1 MEKKILKNN
10 ISIILVEPQLG
21 ENIGTTARAMLNF
34 GFENL
39 ILVNPRDD
47 WPNEY
52 AIKAAAGA
60 IKVIEKTRVF
70 KNLEDAMSEFN
81 FAFSTTIRPRD
92 MVKPVNGLEKMAEK
106 SYKKLEMKQKIAFIF
121 GREKS
126 GLTNHQISLTDEI
139 IEIPTNKN
147 FSSLNLAQ
155 AVILVVSEL
164 NRFGVSYAKEE
175 IVIPD
180 SFPANKKDLIS
191 FFNHLER
198 ALDDSGF
205 LKPVEKKPTMMM
217 NIRNIF
223 NRSNLTDQEV
233 KTLRGVITALLRWP
247 SNEYNEEKIKNIKKI
262 ADGNS
267 NKHNKEHWLNVIL
280 SLLNPV

>member
-60 IKVIEKTRVF
+60 IKVIEKTSVF
-70 KNLEDAMSEFN
+70 KNLEDALSEFN

-106 SYKKLEMKQKIAFIF
+106 SYEKLEMKQKIAFIF

-139 IEIPTNKN
+139 IEIPTNKD

-164 NRFGVSYAKEE
+164 NRLGISYAKEE

-205 LKPVEKKPTMMM
+205 LKPLEKKPTMMM

-247 SNEYNEEKIKNIKKI
+247 SNENNEEKIKNIKKI

>member
-60 IKVIEKTRVF
+60 IKVIENARVF
-70 KNLEDAMSEFN
+70 KNLEDALSEFN

-106 SYKKLEMKQKIAFIF
+106 SYEKLEMKQKIAFIF

-139 IEIPTNKN
+139 IEIPTNKD

-164 NRFGVSYAKEE
+164 NRLRVSYAKEE

-205 LKPVEKKPTMMM
+205 LKPIEKKPTMMM

>member
-1 MEKKILKNN
+1 MEKNFLKNN

-34 GFENL
+34 GFESL
-39 ILVNPRDD
+39 ILVNPRED

-70 KNLEDAMSEFN
+70 KNLEDALSEFN
-81 FAFSTTIRPRD
+81 FAFSTTVRPRD
-92 MVKPVNGLEKMAEK
+92 MVKPINGLKKMAEK
-106 SYKKLEMKQKIAFIF
+106 SYEKLKMKQKIAFIF
-121 GREKS
+121 GRERS
-126 GLTNHQISLTDEI
+126 GLTNYQISLTDEI
-139 IEIPTNKN
+139 IEIPTNKD

-164 NRFGVSYAKEE
+164 NRLVVSYAKEE

-205 LKPVEKKPTMMM
+205 LKPLEKKPTMMM

-247 SNEYNEEKIKNIKKI
+247 SNEYNEEKIKKIKKI

-267 NKHNKEHWLNVIL
+267 NKHNKEC
-280 SLLNPV
+280 

>member
-52 AIKAAAGA
+52 AMKAAAGA

-70 KNLEDAMSEFN
+70 KNLEDALSEFN

-106 SYKKLEMKQKIAFIF
+106 SYEKLEMKQKIAFIF

-139 IEIPTNKN
+139 IEIPTNKD

-164 NRFGVSYAKEE
+164 NRLGVSYAKEE

-198 ALDDSGF
+198 ALDDSGY
-205 LKPVEKKPTMMM
+205 LKPLEKKPTMMM

>member
-139 IEIPTNKN
+139 IEIPTNKD

-164 NRFGVSYAKEE
+164 NRLGVSYAKEE

-180 SFPANKKDLIS
+180 SFPANKKNLIS

-205 LKPVEKKPTMMM
+205 LKPLEKKPTMMM

>member
-70 KNLEDAMSEFN
+70 KNLEDALSEFN

-106 SYKKLEMKQKIAFIF
+106 SYEKLEMKQKIAFIF

-139 IEIPTNKN
+139 IEIPTNKD

-164 NRFGVSYAKEE
+164 NRLGVSYAKEE

-180 SFPANKKDLIS
+180 SFPADKKDLIS

-205 LKPVEKKPTMMM
+205 LKPLEKKPTMMM

>member
-70 KNLEDAMSEFN
+70 KNLEDALSEFN

-92 MVKPVNGLEKMAEK
+92 MVKPVNGLETMAEK

-121 GREKS
+121 GKEKS

-139 IEIPTNKN
+139 IEIPTNKD

-164 NRFGVSYAKEE
+164 NRLGVSYAKEE

-205 LKPVEKKPTMMM
+205 LKPLEKKPTMMM

-267 NKHNKEHWLNVIL
+267 NKHNKEH
-280 SLLNPV
+280 

>member
-21 ENIGTTARAMLNF
+21 ENIGTVARAMLNF

-39 ILVNPRDD
+39 ILVNPRNE
-47 WPNEY
+47 WPNDY

-60 IKVIEKTRVF
+60 IKVIEKTKVF
-70 KNLEDAMSEFN
+70 KNLEDALSEFN

-106 SYKKLEMKQKIAFIF
+106 AYKKLEINQKIAFIF

-139 IEIPTNKN
+139 IEIPTNKD

-155 AVILVVSEL
+155 AVILIVSEL
-164 NRFGVSYAKEE
+164 NRIDVSYAKEE

-198 ALDDSGF
+198 ALDESGF
-205 LKPVEKKPTMMM
+205 LKPLEKKPTMMM

-267 NKHNKEHWLNVIL
+267 NKHNKEH
-280 SLLNPV
+280 

>member
-70 KNLEDAMSEFN
+70 KNLEDALSEFN

-106 SYKKLEMKQKIAFIF
+106 SYEKLEMKQKIAFIF

-139 IEIPTNKN
+139 IEIPTNKD

-164 NRFGVSYAKEE
+164 NRLGISYAKEE

-205 LKPVEKKPTMMM
+205 LKPLEKKPTMMM

-247 SNEYNEEKIKNIKKI
+247 SNENNEEKIKNIKKI

>member
-70 KNLEDAMSEFN
+70 KNLEDALSEFN

-106 SYKKLEMKQKIAFIF
+106 SHEKLEIKQKIAFIF

-139 IEIPTNKN
+139 IEIPTNKD

-164 NRFGVSYAKEE
+164 NRLGVSYAKEE

-205 LKPVEKKPTMMM
+205 LKPLEKKPTMMM

-267 NKHNKEHWLNVIL
+267 NKHNKEH
-280 SLLNPV
+280 

>member
-1 MEKKILKNN
+1 MEKKILKNY

-205 LKPVEKKPTMMM
+205 LKPIEKKPTMMM

>member
-1 MEKKILKNN
+1 MEKNILKNN
-10 ISIILVEPQLG
+10 IAIILVEPQLG

-47 WPNEY
+47 WPNDY

-60 IKVIEKTRVF
+60 IKVIDRAKIF
-70 KNLEDAMSEFN
+70 KNLEEALSDFN

-92 MVKPVNGLEKMAEK
+92 MVKPVNGLEKMAK
-106 SYKKLEMKQKIAFIF
+106 KTIKKLEMHQKIAFIF

-139 IEIPTNKN
+139 IEIPTNKD

-155 AVILVVSEL
+155 AVILIVSEL
-164 NRFGVSYAKEE
+164 NRMEVSYFKEE
-175 IVIPD
+175 MVIPD

-198 ALDDSGF
+198 ALDESGF
-205 LKPVEKKPTMMM
+205 LKPKEKKPTMMM

-233 KTLRGVITALLRWP
+233 KTLRGIITALLRWP
-247 SNEYNEEKIKNIKKI
+247 SNGKDEEKTKKIKKI
-262 ADGNS
+262 ADGS
-267 NKHNKEHWLNVIL
+267 LNKHNKEH
-280 SLLNPV
+280 

>member
-1 MEKKILKNN
+1 MEKKIFKNN

-21 ENIGTTARAMLNF
+21 ENIGTVARAMLNF

-39 ILVNPRDD
+39 VLVNPRDD
-47 WPNEY
+47 WPNDY

-60 IKVIEKTRVF
+60 IKVIEKTKVF
-70 KNLEDAMSEFN
+70 KNLEDALSEFN

-92 MVKPVNGLEKMAEK
+92 MVKRVNGLEKMAEK

-139 IEIPTNKN
+139 IEIPTNKD

-155 AVILVVSEL
+155 AVILIVSEL
-164 NRFGVSYAKEE
+164 NRIDVSYAKEE

-180 SFPANKKDLIS
+180 SFPVNKKDLIS

-198 ALDDSGF
+198 ALDESGF
-205 LKPVEKKPTMMM
+205 LKPFEKKPSMMM

-233 KTLRGVITALLRWP
+233 KTLRGIITALLRWP
-247 SNEYNEEKIKNIKKI
+247 SDEYNDEKIKNIKKI
-262 ADGNS
+262 ADGRY
-267 NKHNKEHWLNVIL
+267 NKHDKEH
-280 SLLNPV
+280 

>member
-106 SYKKLEMKQKIAFIF
+106 SYEKLEMKQKIAFIF

-139 IEIPTNKN
+139 IEIPTNKD

-164 NRFGVSYAKEE
+164 NRLGISYAKEE

-205 LKPVEKKPTMMM
+205 LKPLEKKPTMMM

-247 SNEYNEEKIKNIKKI
+247 SNENNEEKIKNIKKI

>member
-60 IKVIEKTRVF
+60 IKVIEKTRVY
-70 KNLEDAMSEFN
+70 KNLEDALSEFN

-106 SYKKLEMKQKIAFIF
+106 SYEKLEMKQKIAFIF

-139 IEIPTNKN
+139 IEIPTNKD

-164 NRFGVSYAKEE
+164 NRLGISYAKEE

-205 LKPVEKKPTMMM
+205 LKPLEKKPTMMM

>member
-60 IKVIEKTRVF
+60 IKVIEKARVF
-70 KNLEDAMSEFN
+70 KNLEDALSEFN

-106 SYKKLEMKQKIAFIF
+106 SYEKLEMKQKIAFIF

-139 IEIPTNKN
+139 IEIPTNKD

-164 NRFGVSYAKEE
+164 NRLRVSYAKEE

-205 LKPVEKKPTMMM
+205 LKPIEKKPTMMM

-267 NKHNKEHWLNVIL
+267 NKHNKEH
-280 SLLNPV
+280 

>member
-52 AIKAAAGA
+52 AMKAAAGA

-70 KNLEDAMSEFN
+70 KNLEDALSEFN

-139 IEIPTNKN
+139 IEIPTNKD

-164 NRFGVSYAKEE
+164 NRLGVSYAKEE

-180 SFPANKKDLIS
+180 SFPADKKDLIS

-205 LKPVEKKPTMMM
+205 LKPLEKKPTMMM

>member
-60 IKVIEKTRVF
+60 IKVIEKARVF
-70 KNLEDAMSEFN
+70 INLEDALSEFN

-106 SYKKLEMKQKIAFIF
+106 SYEKLEMKQKIAFIF

-139 IEIPTNKN
+139 IEIPTNKD

-164 NRFGVSYAKEE
+164 NRLRVSYSKEE

-205 LKPVEKKPTMMM
+205 LKPIEKKPTMMM

>member
-70 KNLEDAMSEFN
+70 KNLEDALSEFN

-139 IEIPTNKN
+139 IEIPTNKD

-205 LKPVEKKPTMMM
+205 LKPLEKKPTMMM

-233 KTLRGVITALLRWP
+233 KTLRGIITALLRWP
-247 SNEYNEEKIKNIKKI
+247 SYEKDEEKTKKIKKI
-262 ADGNS
+262 ADGS
-267 NKHNKEHWLNVIL
+267 LNKHNKEHWLNVIL

>member
-1 MEKKILKNN
+1 MEKKFLKNN

-34 GFENL
+34 GFEDL

-47 WPNEY
+47 WPNDY

-60 IKVIEKTRVF
+60 IKVIENTRVF
-70 KNLEDAMSEFN
+70 KNLEDALSEFN

-106 SYKKLEMKQKIAFIF
+106 SYEKLEMKQKIAFIF

-139 IEIPTNKN
+139 IEIPTNKD

-164 NRFGVSYAKEE
+164 NRLGISYAKEE

-205 LKPVEKKPTMMM
+205 LKPLEKKPTMMM

>member
-70 KNLEDAMSEFN
+70 KNLEDALSEFN

-106 SYKKLEMKQKIAFIF
+106 SYEKLEMKQKIAFIF

-139 IEIPTNKN
+139 IEIPTNKD

-164 NRFGVSYAKEE
+164 NRLGVSYAKEE
-175 IVIPD
+175 IIIPD
-180 SFPANKKDLIS
+180 SFPADKKDLIS

-205 LKPVEKKPTMMM
+205 LKPLEKKPTMMM

>member
-1 MEKKILKNN
+1 MEKKIFKNN

-21 ENIGTTARAMLNF
+21 ENIGTVARAMLNF

-39 ILVNPRDD
+39 VLVNPRDD
-47 WPNEY
+47 WPNDY

-60 IKVIEKTRVF
+60 IKVIEKTKVF
-70 KNLEDAMSEFN
+70 KNLEDALSEFN

-92 MVKPVNGLEKMAEK
+92 MVKRVNGLEKMAEK

-126 GLTNHQISLTDEI
+126 GLTNYQISLTDEI
-139 IEIPTNKN
+139 IEIPTNKD

-155 AVILVVSEL
+155 AVILIVSEL
-164 NRFGVSYAKEE
+164 NRLGVSYAKEE

-198 ALDDSGF
+198 ALDESGF
-205 LKPVEKKPTMMM
+205 LKPFEKKPTMMM

-233 KTLRGVITALLRWP
+233 KTLRGIITALLRWP
-247 SNEYNEEKIKNIKKI
+247 SYEYNDEKIKNIKKI
-262 ADGNS
+262 ADGRL
-267 NKHNKEHWLNVIL
+267 NKHDKEH
-280 SLLNPV
+280 

>member
-39 ILVNPRDD
+39 ILVKPRDD

-52 AIKAAAGA
+52 ALKAAAGA

-70 KNLEDAMSEFN
+70 KNLEDALSEFN

-106 SYKKLEMKQKIAFIF
+106 SYKKLEIKQKIAFIF
-121 GREKS
+121 GKEKS

-139 IEIPTNKN
+139 IEIPTNKD

-164 NRFGVSYAKEE
+164 NRLGVSYAKEE
-175 IVIPD
+175 IVTPD

-205 LKPVEKKPTMMM
+205 LKPLEKKPTMMM

>member
-1 MEKKILKNN
+1 MEKKFLKNN

-34 GFENL
+34 GFEDL

-60 IKVIEKTRVF
+60 IKVIEKTRVY
-70 KNLEDAMSEFN
+70 KNLEDALSEFN

-106 SYKKLEMKQKIAFIF
+106 SYEKLEMKQKIAFIF

-139 IEIPTNKN
+139 IEIPTNKD

-164 NRFGVSYAKEE
+164 NRLAVSYAKEE

-205 LKPVEKKPTMMM
+205 LKPLEKKPTMMM

-262 ADGNS
+262 ADGDS
-267 NKHNKEHWLNVIL
+267 NKHNKEH
-280 SLLNPV
+280 

>member
-205 LKPVEKKPTMMM
+205 LKPIEKKPTMMM

-233 KTLRGVITALLRWP
+233 KTLRGVIAALLRWP

>member
-1 MEKKILKNN
+1 MEKKFLKNN

-34 GFENL
+34 GFEDL

-60 IKVIEKTRVF
+60 IKVIEKTRVY
-70 KNLEDAMSEFN
+70 KNLEDALSEFN

-106 SYKKLEMKQKIAFIF
+106 SHEKLEMNQKIAFIF

-139 IEIPTNKN
+139 IEIPTNKD

-164 NRFGVSYAKEE
+164 NRLAVSYAKEE

-205 LKPVEKKPTMMM
+205 LKPLEKKPTMMM

-262 ADGNS
+262 ADGDS

>member
-70 KNLEDAMSEFN
+70 KNLEDALSEFN

-106 SYKKLEMKQKIAFIF
+106 SYEKLEMKQKIAFIF

-139 IEIPTNKN
+139 IEIPTNKD

-164 NRFGVSYAKEE
+164 NRLRVSYSKEE

-198 ALDDSGF
+198 ALDESGF
-205 LKPVEKKPTMMM
+205 LKPLEKKPTMMM

>member
-70 KNLEDAMSEFN
+70 KNLEDALSEFN

-106 SYKKLEMKQKIAFIF
+106 SYEKLEMKQKIAFIF

-139 IEIPTNKN
+139 IEIPTNKD

-164 NRFGVSYAKEE
+164 NRLRVSYAKEE

-205 LKPVEKKPTMMM
+205 LKPIEKKPTMMM

>member
-52 AIKAAAGA
+52 AMKAAAGA

-70 KNLEDAMSEFN
+70 KNLEDALSEFN

-106 SYKKLEMKQKIAFIF
+106 SYEKLEMKQKIAFIF

-139 IEIPTNKN
+139 IEIPTNKD

-164 NRFGVSYAKEE
+164 NRLGVSYAKEE
-175 IVIPD
+175 IIIPD
-180 SFPANKKDLIS
+180 SFPADKKDLIS

-205 LKPVEKKPTMMM
+205 LKPLEKKPTMMM

>member
-70 KNLEDAMSEFN
+70 KNLEDALSEFN

-106 SYKKLEMKQKIAFIF
+106 SYEKLEMKQKIAFIF

-139 IEIPTNKN
+139 IEIPTNKD

-164 NRFGVSYAKEE
+164 NRLGISYAKEE

-205 LKPVEKKPTMMM
+205 LKPLEKKPTMMM

>member
-60 IKVIEKTRVF
+60 IKVIEKTRVY
-70 KNLEDAMSEFN
+70 KNLEDALSEFN

-106 SYKKLEMKQKIAFIF
+106 SYEKLEMKQKIAFIF

-139 IEIPTNKN
+139 IEIPTNKD

-164 NRFGVSYAKEE
+164 NRLGVSYAKEE

-205 LKPVEKKPTMMM
+205 LKPLEKKPTMMM

-247 SNEYNEEKIKNIKKI
+247 SNENNEEKIKNIKKI

>member
-198 ALDDSGF
+198 ALDNSGF
-205 LKPVEKKPTMMM
+205 LKPIEKKPTMMM